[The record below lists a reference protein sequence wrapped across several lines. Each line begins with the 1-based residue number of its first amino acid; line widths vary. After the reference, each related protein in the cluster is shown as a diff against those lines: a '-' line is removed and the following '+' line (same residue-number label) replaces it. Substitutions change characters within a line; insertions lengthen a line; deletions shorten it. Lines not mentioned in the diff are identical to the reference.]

1 MFLGKGDR
9 SGVLKGKHG
18 CSVFGSARGRG
29 KSQGFEKWGLE
40 ALQEAEIVVHA
51 LLLLFTCSVVS
62 NSLRP
67 RGLQASLSFT
77 LSRNLIK
84 LRSVESTMLS
94 NHLILYCPLLL
105 PSLSPNIMVCSSEL
119 ALHIR
124 WSKYWSFSNTPSS
137 EYSRQISFRIDWF
150 DLLAVQGTL
159 KSRCFQT
166 VVMENTLET

>member
-1 MFLGKGDR
+1 M
-9 SGVLKGKHG
+9 KGKHG

-62 NSLRP
+62 NSLHP

-77 LSRNLIK
+77 LSRNWIK
-84 LRSVESTMLS
+84 LRSVESTTPS
-94 NHLILYCPLLL
+94 NHLILCCPLLFL
-105 PSLSPNIMVCSSEL
+105 PSLSPSIMVCSSEL

-124 WSKYWSFSNTPSS
+124 WSKYWSFSSTPSS